1 MKVSVSLMYFIN
13 LVKIQII
20 VALQVYQLKIIEF
33 YQRDIQLIVLR
44 IGLNVDFHKLELL
57 IIPTQVF

>member
-1 MKVSVSLMYFIN
+1 MYFIN